1 MTAKLEISLGSYSDK
16 GIKTDNDD
24 YLSARIPEDYA
35 LTGKGITIA
44 IADGMSS
51 SEAGKE
57 ASHACV
63 DGFINDYYSTPDSW
77 TVQKS
82 TQKILSALNN
92 WLYSR
97 GHSHYQS
104 ARGMVTTITLLILKS
119 TTAHIF
125 HVGDSRVYRYRDNV
139 LEQLTRDHR
148 VWVSADQSYLNRA
161 MGIDL
166 HLDID
171 YRKVPLEKGDQFLLS
186 TDGIHDFL
194 SLNHIRELL
203 QNPLDKVFSKQCQH
217 IAAQALENA
226 CDDNLSLQ
234 LLKIDNLPL
243 SQEEEV
249 YQKAQELPF
258 PPALEPG
265 MVMDGYQILDE
276 IHASKRTQIY
286 IAREQHA
293 PSTVNSN
300 TVNSN
305 TTTQK
310 KVIIKTPS
318 VNYSDDPQYIEQF
331 LHEEWAGKRISSPYV
346 LKVITSPLKPRF
358 LYYVTEYLQGITLR
372 KWIQQNPLPPID
384 TVIPIVEQ
392 IAKGLRAF
400 HRLEML
406 HQDLKPENIIINQG
420 GKIKIID
427 FGSVKI
433 AGISELAGNHTNDD
447 VLQGEQVLGTLNYS
461 APEFHLGQ
469 PGDER
474 SDLYSLA
481 VITYEML
488 NGKLPF
494 DKELSEKASLRQLNQ
509 LRYISSINLNPMV
522 PNWMDGAIKKALSL
536 DIKMR
541 QADVFEF
548 LYDLKNP
555 NPHFLNTHTIPL
567 IERNPV
573 IVWRT
578 ISVASLITNLILV
591 YFLVK

>member
-1 MTAKLEISLGSYSDK
+1 MTAKLEISFGSYSDK

-24 YLSARIPEDYA
+24 YLSAFIPAGYA
-35 LTGKGITIA
+35 LSSKGIVIA

-57 ASHACV
+57 ASQACV
-63 DGFINDYYSTPDSW
+63 NGFINDYYSTPDSW
-77 TVQKS
+77 TVQKAAA
-82 TQKILSALNN
+82 KILSALNS

-97 GHSHYQS
+97 GHSDYQS
-104 ARGMVTTITLLILKS
+104 ARGMVTTITILILKS

-148 VWVSADQSYLNRA
+148 IWVSADRSYLNRA
-161 MGIDL
+161 IGIDL

-171 YRKVPLEKGDQFLLS
+171 YRKVSMEKGDQFLLS

-194 SLNHIRELL
+194 TLKKIRKLL
-203 QNPLDKVFSKQCQH
+203 HHPLDKDLSAQCQC
-217 IAAQALENA
+217 IAEQALENA

-234 LLKIDNLPL
+234 LLQIDKLPL
-243 SQEEEV
+243 SREEEV
-249 YQKAQELPF
+249 YQKAGELPF
-258 PPALEPG
+258 PPPLEPG
-265 MVMDGYQILDE
+265 VIMDGYQIVAE

-286 IAREQHA
+286 LAHEQ
-293 PSTVNSN
+293 N
-300 TVNSN
+300 
-305 TTTQK
+305 TQK
-310 KVIIKTPS
+310 KVILKTPS
-318 VNYSDDPQYIEQF
+318 VNYNDDPQYIEQF

-346 LKVITSPLKPRF
+346 LTVITPPLKPHF
-358 LYYVTEYLQGITLR
+358 LYYVTEYLEGITLR
-372 KWIQQNPLPPID
+372 EWMQQNPLPPIN

-406 HQDLKPENIIINQG
+406 HQDLKPDNIIIDPENN
-420 GKIKIID
+420 IKIID

-433 AGISELAGNHTNDD
+433 AGISELAGHHPDD
-447 VLQGEQVLGTLNYS
+447 DPLPGEQILGTLNYS

-469 PGDER
+469 SGDER

-481 VITYEML
+481 VISYEML

-494 DKELSEKASLRQLNQ
+494 DKELSEKASMRQLSQ
-509 LRYISSINLNPMV
+509 LKYISSINLNPMV

-536 DIKMR
+536 DIKLR

-548 LYDLKNP
+548 LYDLEHP
-555 NPHFLNTHTIPL
+555 NPHLLSTSSIPL
-567 IERNPV
+567 IERNPL

-578 ISVASLITNLILV
+578 ISMLSLIANLILL